1 MEIRLGAR
9 MNQGPVG
16 EATLLVLDHRR
27 QTQKQGPARLS
38 LGEQIR
44 RDAGAQAPGVAA
56 AFALDARSVPLPL

>member
-38 LGEQIR
+38 LGGQIR

-56 AFALDARSVPLPL
+56 ACATEAPSRPPTP